1 MQLELYIN
9 LFKMSTSTL
18 QIRVEDSLKEQAMAL
33 FERLGL
39 DLPTA
44 IRIFLRKS
52 VLENGVPFE
61 IKEKPHVSVSGLE
74 ALYTL
79 NAEAVKNGKA
89 GMTEEEIE
97 AEIALAHAENN

>member
-1 MQLELYIN
+1 M
-9 LFKMSTSTL
+9 
-18 QIRVEDSLKEQAMAL
+18 

-44 IRIFLRKS
+44 VRIFLKKS

-61 IKEKPHVSVSGLE
+61 IKDKPRVSTRGLE
-74 ALYTL
+74 ALYAL
-79 NAEAVKNGKA
+79 NADAVRNGKA

-97 AEIALAHAENN
+97 EEINAAHAENN

>member
-1 MQLELYIN
+1 
-9 LFKMSTSTL
+9 MSTATL
-18 QIRVEDSLKEQAMAL
+18 QIRVEDNLKEQAIAL

-44 IRIFLRKS
+44 IRIFLKKS
-52 VLENGVPFE
+52 VAENGVPFE
-61 IKEKPHVSVSGLE
+61 IKEKPRVSANGLE

-79 NAEAVKNGKA
+79 NAEAIKNGKA

-97 AEIALAHAENN
+97 AEIAIAHAENR

>member
-1 MQLELYIN
+1 
-9 LFKMSTSTL
+9 
-18 QIRVEDSLKEQAMAL
+18 MAL

-44 IRIFLRKS
+44 IRIFLKKS
-52 VLENGVPFE
+52 VSENGVPFE
-61 IKEKPHVSVSGLE
+61 IKEKPHVSASGLD
-74 ALYTL
+74 ALYAL
-79 NAEAVKNGKA
+79 NAEAVKNGKV

>member
-1 MQLELYIN
+1 
-9 LFKMSTSTL
+9 MSTATL

-44 IRIFLRKS
+44 VRIFLKKS
-52 VLENGVPFE
+52 DAENGVPFE
-61 IKEKPHVSVSGLE
+61 IKESPRVSARGLE
-74 ALYTL
+74 ALYAL
-79 NAEAVKNGKA
+79 NAEAVKNGKS

-97 AEIALAHAENN
+97 AEIAAAHANNN

>member
-1 MQLELYIN
+1 M
-9 LFKMSTSTL
+9 TTATL
-18 QIRVEDSLKEQAMAL
+18 QIRVEDNLKEQAMAL

-44 IRIFLRKS
+44 IRIFLKKS
-52 VLENGVPFE
+52 VAENGVPFE
-61 IKEKPHVSVSGLE
+61 IKEKPRVSANGLE

-79 NAEAVKNGKA
+79 NAEAIKNGKA

-97 AEIALAHAENN
+97 AEIAIAHAENR

>member
-1 MQLELYIN
+1 
-9 LFKMSTSTL
+9 MSTATL
-18 QIRVEDSLKEQAMAL
+18 QIRVEDNLKEQATAL

-44 IRIFLRKS
+44 IRIFLKKS
-52 VLENGVPFE
+52 VAENGVPFE
-61 IKEKPHVSVSGLE
+61 IKEKPRVSANGLE

-79 NAEAVKNGKA
+79 NAEAIKNGKA

-97 AEIALAHAENN
+97 AEIAIAHAENR